1 MIKDFNWLIILIIFG
16 LLIFYSNS
24 NKNINTNTKSN
35 RIHDYRP
42 VKKNVNDS
50 TDLESYKNKRRET
63 DAKVYVGESEYPF
76 QINDNNNDNNYQFGA
91 HSIYEVGRINI
102 SQSY

>member
-42 VKKNVNDS
+42 VKK
-50 TDLESYKNKRRET
+50 KCK
-63 DAKVYVGESEYPF
+63 
-76 QINDNNNDNNYQFGA
+76 
-91 HSIYEVGRINI
+91 
-102 SQSY
+102 